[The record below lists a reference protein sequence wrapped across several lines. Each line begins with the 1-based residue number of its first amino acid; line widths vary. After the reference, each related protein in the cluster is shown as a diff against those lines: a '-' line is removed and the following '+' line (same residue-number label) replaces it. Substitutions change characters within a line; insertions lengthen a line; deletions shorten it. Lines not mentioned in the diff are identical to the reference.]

1 MLMNSLILSRPLL
14 AFVVGTRAALAFG
27 IGLLV
32 ADRISEDRRRAIALS
47 LVGIGVAS
55 TIPAAMAVFG
65 KNQNRRAPL
74 PLTTP
79 RPLSTRLDA

>member
-1 MLMNSLILSRPLL
+1 MNSLILSRPLL

-32 ADRISEDRRRAIALS
+32 ADRIPEDRRRAIALS
-47 LVGIGVAS
+47 LVGIGLAS

-65 KNQNRRAPL
+65 KNQNRRAPM
-74 PLTTP
+74 PLTAP
-79 RPLSTRLDA
+79 KPLTTRLDA

>member
-1 MLMNSLILSRPLL
+1 MNSLILSRPLL

-32 ADRISEDRRRAIALS
+32 ADRISEDRRRAIGLS

-65 KNQNRRAPL
+65 RNRNRRAPL
-74 PLTTP
+74 PLATP
-79 RPLSTRLDA
+79 RPLTTRLDA